1 MIKALWSVGVVW
13 CVFVVAKYHVKK
25 VYNSTCF
32 GYMMLFYFGTFL
44 PCVVNLLS
52 LN

>member
-1 MIKALWSVGVVW
+1 MVCWRCLVCFCGRKILGE
-13 CVFVVAKYHVKK
+13 KYHVKK